1 MVRFAMGRRLELTG
15 RRGPPKGLAV
25 SASSRRVD
33 NARSNETFFDFD
45 PLSQRPSPVHDV
57 ASAVPWTS
65 PFRRVGGS
73 LLKSQQIGLVAVLVV
88 LGAAL
93 TMAAGSHIDAMSGGR
108 VNNFLNEY
116 TLVQM
121 GTDASSFAIMGVGAT
136 IVIISGGIDL
146 SVGAIYALAGVGT
159 AMTLRALGPMGPTT
173 TVVVALAVSLSISIL
188 CGLANG
194 LMVIGLGVHPFII
207 TLGTMW
213 ILRGVAFVV
222 SHAESVL
229 VPAALTNFAKAQ
241 LGLGAALY
249 PVPLLVMLGVALV
262 GQVYL
267 VRTVMGRHVFAIGG
281 NPEASRYS
289 GLAVNRV
296 KLGVYVLSGLSAGI
310 AAFLGAAFYGSSTS
324 SDANGYELY
333 VIAAAV
339 VGGASLAGGKGSS
352 ISAMLGAILIVTIRQ
367 AIRTLHLD
375 QNYEWIIIGSAM
387 ILAVVLDQSGTRL
400 LTRRLAA
407 APAVDNP
414 GTAPTPLRQQ
424 ESS

>member
-1 MVRFAMGRRLELTG
+1 M
-15 RRGPPKGLAV
+15 
-25 SASSRRVD
+25 
-33 NARSNETFFDFD
+33 
-45 PLSQRPSPVHDV
+45 
-57 ASAVPWTS
+57 
-65 PFRRVGGS
+65 
-73 LLKSQQIGLVAVLVV
+73 AVLVV
-88 LGAAL
+88 LGIAL
-93 TMAAGSHIDAMSGGR
+93 TLAAGSHLDAVSGGR
-108 VNNFLNEY
+108 VNNFLNAY

-146 SVGAIYALAGVGT
+146 SVGAIYALAGVTT
-159 AMTLRALGPMGPTT
+159 AMTLRALGPMPPVA
-173 TVVVALAVSLSISIL
+173 TVAVALAVCLSVAIL

-222 SHAESVL
+222 SHAESIL

-249 PVPLLVMLGVALV
+249 PVPLLVMIGVTIA
-262 GQVYL
+262 GQIYL

-324 SDANGYELY
+324 SDATGYELY

-352 ISAMLGAILIVTIRQ
+352 VSAMLGAILIVMIRQ

-400 LTRRLAA
+400 LAKRLAA
-407 APAVDNP
+407 APASDTLP
-414 GTAPTPLRQQ
+414 ASPPLRT
-424 ESS
+424 EETS

>member
-1 MVRFAMGRRLELTG
+1 
-15 RRGPPKGLAV
+15 
-25 SASSRRVD
+25 
-33 NARSNETFFDFD
+33 
-45 PLSQRPSPVHDV
+45 
-57 ASAVPWTS
+57 
-65 PFRRVGGS
+65 
-73 LLKSQQIGLVAVLVV
+73 
-88 LGAAL
+88 
-93 TMAAGSHIDAMSGGR
+93 
-108 VNNFLNEY
+108 
-116 TLVQM
+116 
-121 GTDASSFAIMGVGAT
+121 
-136 IVIISGGIDL
+136 
-146 SVGAIYALAGVGT
+146 
-159 AMTLRALGPMGPTT
+159 
-173 TVVVALAVSLSISIL
+173 
-188 CGLANG
+188 
-194 LMVIGLGVHPFII
+194 VHPFII

-229 VPAALTNFAKAQ
+229 VPAVLTNFAKAQ

-249 PVPLLVMLGVALV
+249 PVPLLVMLGVAVV
-262 GQVYL
+262 GQIYL
-267 VRTVMGRHVFAIGG
+267 SRTVMGRHVFAIGG
-281 NPEASRYS
+281 NAEASRYS

-296 KLGVYVLSGLSAGI
+296 TLGVYVISGLSAGI

-339 VGGASLAGGKGSS
+339 VGGASLIGGKGSA
-352 ISAMLGAILIVTIRQ
+352 ISAMLGALLIVMIRQ

-407 APAVDNP
+407 APAVDTS
-414 GTAPTPLRQQ
+414 GAASTPLRQQ